1 LGLFRKNPKDPI
13 SSFIFENFGA
23 YPKNLTLYSTAL
35 THKSYSQNLPNNER
49 LEYLGDSVISTI
61 VSQYLYEKFPNEDE
75 GFLTKLR
82 SRIVSRENLNEIG
95 NNMNVLRHV
104 QYFKGNNHY
113 KSLEGNV
120 FEALIGAL
128 FIDLGFVKT
137 KEIMYARVLINI
149 DHLQSKD
156 TDFKSRVLV
165 WSQKNKKKLEYKLSE
180 IEGAEKKY
188 LAKLFIDGKLIS
200 ESVGNS
206 KKQAEKGAAKSAANR
221 LL

>member
-1 LGLFRKNPKDPI
+1 
-13 SSFIFENFGA
+13 
-23 YPKNLTLYSTAL
+23 
-35 THKSYSQNLPNNER
+35 
-49 LEYLGDSVISTI
+49 
-61 VSQYLYEKFPNEDE
+61 
-75 GFLTKLR
+75 
-82 SRIVSRENLNEIG
+82 
-95 NNMNVLRHV
+95 VLRHV